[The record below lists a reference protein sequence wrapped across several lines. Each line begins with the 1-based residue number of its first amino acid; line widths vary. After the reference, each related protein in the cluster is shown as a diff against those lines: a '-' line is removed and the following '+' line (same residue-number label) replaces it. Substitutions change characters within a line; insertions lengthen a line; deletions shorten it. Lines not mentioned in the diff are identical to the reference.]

1 MSAATLASRGPA
13 GGSPPGDRPVL
24 TVMLGGLGDR
34 PLEQLLRRGLEA
46 SALDS
51 IDVALDSGQVA
62 RALLLA
68 DRPPQASLPAGVT
81 LDLDDRR
88 DGPHGA
94 PRFHFGR
101 RLAGA
106 IAEHGVERL
115 IYLGGGGAPLIG
127 AAEFEALAAG
137 VAVAAPVDEPVCLTN
152 NAYSADLFALAPASL
167 LACLEPPPDTDNAVP
182 RRLREECRVAVSE
195 LPRSVATLLNIDSP
209 VDLAALALSG
219 RGGPRLRAVL
229 RHWAPDTGRLE
240 RAAMTFTDRDAEVLV
255 AGRVGARTWQYLER
269 ETACRVRVLAEERGM
284 RAAGRDAAAAAHS
297 MLGQQLEAVGPRRF
311 FDELLPEL
319 CDAAF
324 IDTRPALVQLGL
336 RPSRADRLAA
346 DLGLAAEI
354 ELPALRE
361 LVEAAAASPVPVVLG
376 GHSLVSGALML
387 LNDWAWEQHDRA
399 AG

>member
-1 MSAATLASRGPA
+1 MLA
-13 GGSPPGDRPVL
+13 
-24 TVMLGGLGDR
+24 VMLGGLGDR
-34 PLEQLLRRGLEA
+34 PLERLLRQGLEA

-51 IDVALDSGQVA
+51 IEVALDSGRVE

-68 DRPPQASLPAGVT
+68 DRPPQASPPAGVT
-81 LDLDDRR
+81 LDLDDESGGRR
-88 DGPHGA
+88 AG

-101 RLAGA
+101 RLVGA

-115 IYLGGGGAPLIG
+115 LYLGGGGAPLLG
-127 AAEFEALAAG
+127 PAEFEALAAG
-137 VAVAAPVDEPVCLTN
+137 VAADAPVCLTN
-152 NAYSADLFALAPASL
+152 NAYSADLFALAPASM
-167 LACLEPPPDTDNAVP
+167 LASLDPLPDADNAVP
-182 RRLREECRVAVSE
+182 RRLREECAVAVSE
-195 LPRSVATLLNIDSP
+195 LPRSLATLLNIDSP

-219 RGGPRLRAVL
+219 RGGPRLREAL
-229 RHWAPDTGRLE
+229 QRWAPDTGRLE
-240 RAAMTFTDRDAEVLV
+240 RAAMIFTDRDAEVLV

-284 RAAGRDAAAAAHS
+284 RAAGRDSAAAARS

-311 FDELLPEL
+311 FDELLPQL

-336 RPSRADRLAA
+336 QPSRADRLAA

-354 ELPALRE
+354 EHPALRE

-376 GHSLVSGALML
+376 GHSLVSGVLML

>member
-1 MSAATLASRGPA
+1 MLA
-13 GGSPPGDRPVL
+13 
-24 TVMLGGLGDR
+24 VMLGGLGDR
-34 PLEQLLRRGLEA
+34 PLERLLRQGLEA

-51 IDVALDSGQVA
+51 IEVALDSGQVE

-68 DRPPQASLPAGVT
+68 DRPPHGSPPAGVT
-81 LDLDDRR
+81 LDLDDQRGGR
-88 DGPHGA
+88 QGE

-106 IAEHGVERL
+106 VAEHGVERL
-115 IYLGGGGAPLIG
+115 LYLGGGGAPLLG
-127 AAEFEALAAG
+127 PAEFEALAAG
-137 VAVAAPVDEPVCLTN
+137 VAADAPVCLTN

-167 LACLEPPPDTDNAVP
+167 LACLDPLPDADNAVP
-182 RRLREECRVAVSE
+182 RRLREECAVEVSE
-195 LPRSVATLLNIDSP
+195 LPRSLATLLNIDSP

-219 RGGPRLRAVL
+219 RGGPRLREALL
-229 RHWAPDTGRLE
+229 RWAPDTGRLE

-284 RAAGRDAAAAAHS
+284 RAAGRDSADAARS

-311 FDELLPEL
+311 FDELLPQL

-354 ELPALRE
+354 EHPALRE
-361 LVEAAAASPVPVVLG
+361 IVEAAAASPVPVVLG
-376 GHSLVSGALML
+376 GHSLVSGVLML